1 MNFTDLCIKRP
12 VMTSL
17 IMIGI
22 VFLGIMAYQKLPIAE
37 LPNVNFPTIVVSA
50 SLPGASPETMASA
63 VATPLEKQFSTIAGL
78 DSMSSTSALGST
90 QITLTFSLSR
100 SIDSAAQ
107 DVQAAISRAEPLLP
121 PGMPS
126 PPTYNKVNP
135 ASTPIMFLALTSKTL
150 PLSTVDEYAETMI
163 GQQISMING
172 VAEVEV
178 FGSQTYA
185 VRVEVN
191 PDLMAA
197 YGLGINQVE
206 NSIKSLNVNLPTGTL
221 YGHHQSFTVQANGQL
236 TSAAPYNNAIIAYQ
250 NGSPIRLYQIGK
262 AVNSVQ
268 TDKIAAW
275 AGINGKLSRT
285 VALAVLRQP
294 DSNIVTV
301 CQNIVNLVSHLQ
313 KQIPQSV
320 QLTVMHDHS
329 IPIQQDVTDVKL
341 TLLLAVCLVIMVI
354 FLFLR
359 NLSATL
365 IPALALPIAIIGTF
379 SVMYF
384 MGYTLDDFSLLALTL
399 SVGFVVDDAIVM
411 LENIVRHIEMG
422 KPPIQAALD
431 GAKEVGFTILS
442 MTLSLVAAFIP
453 ILFMGGILGALLHE
467 FAFTITSAILVSG
480 FVSLTLTPMLCSR
493 FIKPASLKKR
503 SQFYEITE
511 RFFEGARNFYG
522 KTLKITLRH
531 QYITLFIF
539 FLLTAGTV
547 YYFNLIPKGFLPSS
561 NEGLLMA
568 FTQGAQSISFDSMY
582 NHQMEANKII
592 LKDPYVARFMS
603 SVGAGGPNATGNE
616 GHLFLMLKP
625 RTETPNINTV
635 MQEIRKKLSP
645 IVGLQVFLQNPP
657 PVRVGGMATQS
668 LYQYTLV
675 SPNTNTLYK
684 DAELLEAKMK
694 TIPILQDVASDLY
707 ITSPQANVSIVRDKA
722 AALGVTPQDIEN
734 ALQLAYGE
742 GQISTIYA
750 PTNEYWV
757 VMQVEP
763 KFQRRPDLLSKL
775 YLQSSNG
782 NLVPLAAVAK
792 ITKGVGP
799 LTVNHF
805 GQFPSVTLSFNI
817 KPGYALSQAVSDI
830 TAAAKKII
838 SPTVTGSFQGN
849 AQAFQSSLSGLS
861 ILILM
866 TIFVIYIILGILYE
880 SYIHPITIL
889 SALPPAAIG
898 AIFTLLL
905 FHKDLDVY
913 GFVGLIMLIGIVK
926 KNGIMM
932 IDFALNA
939 ERNEGKT
946 PEEAIYQGSLIRFRP
961 IMMTTMAA
969 LLGTL
974 PIALGLG
981 AGGSSR
987 QPLGLAVVGGLI
999 VSQVLTLY
1007 ITPVIY
1013 LLLESLISKSKSSD
1027 SKKEGILLS
1036 RIT

>member
-78 DSMSSTSALGST
+78 DSMSSSSALGST

-100 SIDSAAQ
+100 SIDAAAQ

-126 PPTYNKVNP
+126 PPTYRKVNP

-150 PLSTVDEYAETMI
+150 PLSTVDEYAETLI

-178 FGSQTYA
+178 FGAQTYA

-191 PDLMAA
+191 PDLMAS
-197 YGLGINQVE
+197 YNLGINQVE
-206 NSIKSLNVNLPTGTL
+206 QAIKSLNVNLPTGTL
-221 YGHHQSFTVQANGQL
+221 YGHHQAFTVQANGQL
-236 TSAAPYNNAIIAYQ
+236 TNAAPYNNAIVAY
-250 NGSPIRLYQIGK
+250 NKGAPIRLYQIGK
-262 AVNSVQ
+262 AINSVQ
-268 TDKIAAW
+268 TDKVAAW
-275 AGINGKLSRT
+275 AGIHGDLSRT

-301 CQNIVNLVSHLQ
+301 CQNIVKLVSRLQ
-313 KQIPQSV
+313 KQIPKSV
-320 QLTVMHDHS
+320 TLTVMHNHS
-329 IPIQQDVTDVKL
+329 IPIQQDVTDVKY
-341 TLLLAVCLVIMVI
+341 TLVLAVCLVILVI

-359 NLSATL
+359 NFSATL

-384 MGYTLDDFSLLALTL
+384 LGYTLDDFSLLALTL

-422 KPPIQAALD
+422 KPTIQAALY

-467 FAFTITSAILVSG
+467 FALTITMAILVSG

-493 FIKPASLKKR
+493 FIKPTPLEKR
-503 SQFYEITE
+503 SHFYRISES
-511 RFFEGARNFYG
+511 FFDGLRDFYG
-522 KTLKITLRH
+522 TTLKMVLRH
-531 QYITLFIF
+531 RYLTLFIF
-539 FLLTAGTV
+539 FLLTAGTA
-547 YYFNLIPKGFLPSS
+547 YYFYRIPKGFLPSG
-561 NEGLLMA
+561 NQGLLMA
-568 FTQGAQSISFDSMY
+568 FTQGAQSISFDSMVK
-582 NHQMEANKII
+582 HQMEANQIM
-592 LKDPYVARFMS
+592 LHDPYVSRFMS
-603 SVGAGGPNATGNE
+603 SVGAGGPNATGNT
-616 GHLFLMLKP
+616 GHLFLMLKS
-625 RTETPNINTV
+625 RSKTPNINVV
-635 MQEIRKKLSP
+635 MQEIRKKLSH
-645 IVGLQVFLQNPP
+645 IVGLQVFVQNPP

-675 SPNTNTLYK
+675 SPDTAALYK
-684 DAELLEAKMK
+684 DSELLEAKMK
-694 TIPILQDVASDLY
+694 TLPMLQDVASDLY
-707 ITSPQANVSIVRDKA
+707 ITSPQANVIINRDKA

-757 VMQVEP
+757 VMQVES
-763 KFQRRPDLLSKL
+763 KFQRRPNLLSKL
-775 YLQSSNG
+775 YIQSSAG
-782 NLVPLAAVAK
+782 NLIPLSAAAK
-792 ITKGVGP
+792 ITHGVGP

-805 GQFPSVTLSFNI
+805 GQFPSVTLSFNV
-817 KPGYALSQAVSDI
+817 KPGYAISQAVDAI
-830 TAAAKKII
+830 TAAAKKILPSTI
-838 SPTVTGSFQGN
+838 TGGFQGN
-849 AQAFQSSLSGLS
+849 AQAFQSSLTGLS
-861 ILILM
+861 TLLIL

-880 SYIHPITIL
+880 SYVHPLTIL

-898 AIFTLLL
+898 ALLTLML

-932 IDFALNA
+932 IDFALHA
-939 ERNEGKT
+939 ERNEGKN
-946 PEEAIYQGSLIRFRP
+946 PEEAIYQGCLIRFRP

-999 VSQVLTLY
+999 ISQILTLY

-1013 LLLESLISKSKSSD
+1013 LFMESFASARHRT
-1027 SKKEGILLS
+1027 EGVPAGQ
-1036 RIT
+1036 